1 MSSNIPTAVV
11 LFNIRLTNPLF
22 AQFSSS
28 ALPFLANEA
37 HGEKFATEEIV
48 LLKGTI
54 GSKFYMILRG
64 GCESY
69 LSNEKEGE
77 EIMITKLVPSSFLAR
92 SN

>member
-1 MSSNIPTAVV
+1 MFGDITATVRVV
-11 LFNIRLTNPLF
+11 ADISLTNPLF
-22 AQFSSS
+22 AQFSTA

-37 HGEKFATEEIV
+37 QGEKFATEEIV

-77 EIMITKLVPSSFLAR
+77 EIMITKLVYSRF
-92 SN
+92 